1 MRRKTVGLILCI
13 ALLSALTLSTGC
25 ARKAKPVSPTFAADP
40 GVTVESAPAGETTP
54 ERVAARDSGLG
65 MGSDRGLQEGDTEII
80 QDPRARQQIVLENIS
95 GKLKPIYF
103 DYDRAILKAAAKAQ
117 LEKNADVLKE
127 NPKVN
132 CQIEGHCDE
141 RGDREYNLALGEK
154 RALAARR
161 YLISLGINP
170 DRIFTISY
178 GEERPAVDGHD
189 ESAWKLNRRNEF
201 KATY

>member
-13 ALLSALTLSTGC
+13 ALFSVLTLSTGC
-25 ARKAKPVSPTFAADP
+25 TRKAKPVSPTFAADS
-40 GVTVESAPAGETTP
+40 VTTNTVEPTP
-54 ERVAARDSGLG
+54 DPDRASSRDSGLG
-65 MGSDRGLQEGDTEII
+65 AGDGRGIGESDIAIPD
-80 QDPRARQQIVLENIS
+80 DPRARQQIVQDRIT
-95 GKLKPIYF
+95 GQLKPIYF
-103 DYDRAILKAAAKAQ
+103 DYDRAILRDEAKAQ
-117 LEKNADVLKE
+117 LERNGDILKE
-127 NPKVN
+127 NPQVN

-178 GEERPAVDGHD
+178 GEERPAAEGQN
-189 ESAWKLNRRNEF
+189 EAAWKLNRRDEF
-201 KATY
+201 KATF

>member
-1 MRRKTVGLILCI
+1 MVGLILCF
-13 ALLSALTLSTGC
+13 ALLSVLTLSTGC
-25 ARKAKPVSPTFAADP
+25 TRKAKPIGPEFNDDIS
-40 GVTVESAPAGETTP
+40 VTRVVEPTP
-54 ERVAARDSGLG
+54 EPDRVSDTDSGLG
-65 MGSDRGLQEGDTEII
+65 ARAGRGIGESDIAIPD
-80 QDPRARQQIVLENIS
+80 DSRARQLVVINEIS

-103 DYDRAILKAAAKAQ
+103 DYDRATLKSEAKAQ
-117 LEKNADVLKE
+117 LERNANVLKE

-178 GEERPAVDGHD
+178 GEERPVSDGEN
-189 ESAWKLNRRNEF
+189 ESAWKLNRRDEF
-201 KATY
+201 KATF